1 MEEKMRELS
10 EVEWEKLR
18 QRIADSLLVRVDAGK
33 LDWNFKRLNLKN
45 PE

>member
-33 LDWNFKRLNLKN
+33 LDWNFKRPDLKN